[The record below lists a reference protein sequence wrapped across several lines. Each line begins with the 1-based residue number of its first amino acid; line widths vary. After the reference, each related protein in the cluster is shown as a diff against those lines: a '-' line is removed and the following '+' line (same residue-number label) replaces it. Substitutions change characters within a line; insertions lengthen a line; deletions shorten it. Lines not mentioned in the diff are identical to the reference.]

1 MPRRRSTVFSCLPN
15 RPWLLKRY
23 YVLLIRCCREKAVQ
37 TKETKTNFFVGISNC
52 PCLRAGGKQ
61 TRAAAA
67 AMASLQNRRKISGR
81 EQGILEGHKKAGR
94 VGGRETDRKSFLPY
108 QAGHGCKKVMME
120 FFQWPEEPQNTLGT
134 KHTSPESAGKSD
146 HGDALQFLSRVSTP
160 RFQRSDALASCESL
174 PRGLFRL

>member
-61 TRAAAA
+61 TRAAAT
-67 AMASLQNRRKISGR
+67 AMASLQTRGKISER
-81 EQGILEGHKKAGR
+81 EQGILEGHKEEGG
-94 VGGRETDRKSFLPY
+94 VGGSRRKRDNKEKLVTLPSRPWL
-108 QAGHGCKKVMME
+108 QK
-120 FFQWPEEPQNTLGT
+120 
-134 KHTSPESAGKSD
+134 
-146 HGDALQFLSRVSTP
+146 GDDGVFPMA
-160 RFQRSDALASCESL
+160 
-174 PRGLFRL
+174 